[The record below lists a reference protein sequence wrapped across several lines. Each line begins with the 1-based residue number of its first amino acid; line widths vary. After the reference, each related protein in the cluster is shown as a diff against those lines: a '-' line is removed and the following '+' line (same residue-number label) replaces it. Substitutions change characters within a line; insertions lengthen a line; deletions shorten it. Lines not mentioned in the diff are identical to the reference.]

1 MLGKRIYE
9 LRKKLNISQEEFATA
24 INTSR
29 QSVSKWELGV
39 SYPEVNKLK
48 DIARFFNVSIDYLLD
63 YDLVNTSCEEFITKL
78 NIAFQNKDFSITVNE
93 IKSYILR
100 FNNNIYL
107 YMYSAKYLLALELD
121 KNQQN
126 LLDLIIS
133 YCKKVISLYDS
144 QERNDIVLKDI
155 HIFVI
160 QTYLIYKKH
169 DLAMEYMIENKVY
182 HEAFL
187 AECYYRLKK
196 YNDVSNTFSNLY
208 VSVLEEIFS
217 TTHLQIRVLLKQKN
231 VDEAYE
237 LTNWI
242 VNLIDSIIKKKDAF
256 TQIQIVYLYLK
267 LVCEKMLKITEQR
280 VAGIAILKKCL
291 PSTSPANAAWSLDK
305 LTDAWKDIKD
315 TAQ

>member
-1 MLGKRIYE
+1 
-9 LRKKLNISQEEFATA
+9 
-24 INTSR
+24 
-29 QSVSKWELGV
+29 
-39 SYPEVNKLK
+39 
-48 DIARFFNVSIDYLLD
+48 
-63 YDLVNTSCEEFITKL
+63 
-78 NIAFQNKDFSITVNE
+78 
-93 IKSYILR
+93 
-100 FNNNIYL
+100 
-107 YMYSAKYLLALELD
+107 MYSAKYLLALELD

-144 QERNDIVLKDI
+144 QERNDIVLNDI

-169 DLAMEYMIENKVY
+169 DLAMEYMNENKVY

-208 VSVLEEIFS
+208 VSALQEIFS

-231 VDEAYE
+231 VNEAYE

-267 LVCEKMLKITEQR
+267 LVCEKMLKISCAET
-280 VAGIAILKKCL
+280 ICKF
-291 PSTSPANAAWSLDK
+291 NSLLNNTNFNSLNSENIK
-305 LTDAWKDIKD
+305 FYYGEKQPVYSDIKD
-315 TAQ
+315 YKNKLKEDILQDKDENFNIYCEVFKEIFGGDINE